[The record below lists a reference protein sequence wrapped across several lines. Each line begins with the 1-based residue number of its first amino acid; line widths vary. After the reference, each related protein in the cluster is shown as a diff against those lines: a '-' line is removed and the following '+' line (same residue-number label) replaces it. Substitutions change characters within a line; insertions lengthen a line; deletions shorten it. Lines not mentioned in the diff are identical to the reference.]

1 MGYLANGCYTSL
13 DTQILACN
21 SDYIL
26 MLTLTLYYGLHP
38 NYLYLQSPMHE
49 GPVPVLRDAPKIK
62 VGIGIL
68 REILAGS
75 GILFHR
81 GKWD

>member
-1 MGYLANGCYTSL
+1 MAT
-13 DTQILACN
+13 
-21 SDYIL
+21 
-26 MLTLTLYYGLHP
+26 YGR
-38 NYLYLQSPMHE
+38 MFME
-49 GPVPVLRDAPKIK
+49 GSVPVLRDASKIQ
-62 VGIGIL
+62 VRFGIL

>member
-1 MGYLANGCYTSL
+1 MSIYALFTHL
-13 DTQILACN
+13 DNCIAVST
-21 SDYIL
+21 
-26 MLTLTLYYGLHP
+26 
-38 NYLYLQSPMHE
+38 E
-49 GPVPVLRDAPKIK
+49 GSVPVLRDASKIQ
-62 VGIGIL
+62 VGFGIL

>member
-1 MGYLANGCYTSL
+1 VKYFFMFRSVFIADTGKEVFVWIGKRASEGENKNGLTYAHVSCRG
-13 DTQILACN
+13 AC
-21 SDYIL
+21 
-26 MLTLTLYYGLHP
+26 TGFA
-38 NYLYLQSPMHE
+38 
-49 GPVPVLRDAPKIK
+49 GWRDAPKIQ
-62 VGIGIL
+62 VGFGIL